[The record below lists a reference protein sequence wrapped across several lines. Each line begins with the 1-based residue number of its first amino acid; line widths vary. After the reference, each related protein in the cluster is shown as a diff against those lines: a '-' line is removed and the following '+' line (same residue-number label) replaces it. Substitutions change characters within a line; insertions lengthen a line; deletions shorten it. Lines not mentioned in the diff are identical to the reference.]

1 METTDI
7 LFPNFS
13 DSGKELVM
21 NAYTIAFH
29 SLEGQTRGNGKP
41 FIEHPANVAKIA
53 ADEIGLPAEC
63 IAAVFIHEA
72 MRFQEMHNPAE
83 FLAVMMKKA
92 GLRDEVPSQK
102 EIISTFGNDVLTIVD
117 GLNKISTIK
126 PKDTKLEADNYK
138 KLIVSYSRDPRV
150 TVLKLADRLEVMRTL
165 DIFPKL
171 SRERKILETLMLYI
185 PLAHQLGLYN
195 MKSEME
201 DIYFRYAEPE
211 QYRAITNKL
220 KATEKDRHKLMT
232 EFIRPLEK
240 KLSDAGIVYKLKIR
254 TKTAFSIWKKMQK
267 QKVPFEGVY
276 DVFAIRFIIDCDT
289 DRETEHALCWK
300 VFSYVTEEYESD
312 TNRLRDWISNP
323 KPNGYESLHITVKNS
338 DNVFLE
344 VQIRTKRMDD
354 MAENGLASHWSYKGI
369 KHEATLD
376 KWLVSVRNILEHPGS
391 GKDNPYYHDELPEPP
406 SGEIFVFT
414 PTGELRKLPAGST
427 VLDFAFDI
435 HSNLGIKCTGG
446 KVNGKAVPIKEKL
459 KTGDIVEIMSGKN
472 QKPSQDW
479 LNFVV
484 TSKAR
489 TKIRQKLSETE
500 FQKAAE
506 GKELLGRRLKNWKME
521 LTDDILA
528 AIMKKLQ
535 FKTVNAFYAAVG
547 EGTVDIADMKDI
559 ITEASGAGLS
569 GQSPTG
575 QAQTASV
582 QGDRQQDGSPQDNA
596 QASKRKDAQK
606 VSSDDILVI
615 DARNLKNLDYK
626 MAKCCNPVYGDD
638 VFGFVS
644 IKDGIK
650 IHRISCPNAARLIEM
665 YPYRIQKVRWSDTP
679 STSSFQA
686 TLKVTAAREPSVI
699 NEIIDSIN
707 IFKASIRAFNVSEDN
722 RHGTYE
728 ISVKLSVTSNLE
740 LDKVISKIRMIRN
753 VIKVSRA

>member
-1 METTDI
+1 M
-7 LFPNFS
+7 FPDFS
-13 DSGKELVM
+13 DSGKKLVRK
-21 NAYTIAFH
+21 AYAIACH

-41 FIEHPANVAKIA
+41 FIEHPVNVAKIA

-72 MRFQEMHNPAE
+72 MRFQETHNPAE

-596 QASKRKDAQK
+596 QGAKRKDAQK

-699 NEIIDSIN
+699 NEIIDNIN

-740 LDKVISKIRMIRN
+740 LDKVISKIRMTRN